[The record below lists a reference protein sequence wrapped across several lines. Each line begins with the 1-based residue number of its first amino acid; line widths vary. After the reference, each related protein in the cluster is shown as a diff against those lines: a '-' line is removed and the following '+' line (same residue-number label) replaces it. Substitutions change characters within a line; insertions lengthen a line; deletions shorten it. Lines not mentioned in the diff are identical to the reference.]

1 MYLEEGR
8 AYYIAIEGNY
18 RYYHGYVLNLGMHKE
33 TTSLTEE
40 DVPMA
45 VQEQQYLKIY
55 NTIEEEAQVLQN
67 K

>member
-8 AYYIAIEGNY
+8 AYYIEGD
-18 RYYHGYVLNLGMHKE
+18 YYDTGQAYFLNLGMHKE

-55 NTIEEEAQVLQN
+55 SKIEEETQVLENQ
-67 K
+67 